1 MSEKL
6 LQLAAKVADVIVEEM
21 KLEAAEV
28 GETLS
33 DYDIDSF
40 ADSLDDFSYAVQK
53 RIERQLNREMISTT
67 REHLDTTEKLLTD

>member
-53 RIERQLNREMISTT
+53 RIERQLNREMISNNARTT
-67 REHLDTTEKLLTD
+67 